1 VAQTRER
8 LAKHFRAE
16 AARLRK
22 RAERAKHE
30 TIRRQLV
37 SIAFDYDG
45 LARTVEMI
53 DRGHQGKG
61 FTST

>member
-1 VAQTRER
+1 VA
-8 LAKHFRAE
+8 LAQSELAGHYRSE

-22 RAERAKHE
+22 QAETTKRD

-53 DRGHQGKG
+53 ERWHQGKG
-61 FTST
+61 FTSA